1 MAEKALVAFGRYL
14 KLLRERRGLSLDDVA
29 TLTKAYPEPVNK
41 GYLSRAERGLSHIA
55 FSKIVALGRV
65 YEVPMDVF
73 GEKVALD
80 LEVDQLKDAPDTHGK
95 TFGELLAEGRR

>member
-55 FSKIVALGRV
+55 FSKIVALGRA
-65 YEVPMDVF
+65 YGVPMDVF
-73 GEKVALD
+73 GEKLALD
-80 LEVDQLKDAPDTHGK
+80 LEVDRMKDAPK
-95 TFGELLAEGRR
+95 TEGASFIDL